1 MKILIVID
9 QFDNSN
15 NGTTI
20 SARRF
25 TKGLQSA
32 GNEVYVVS
40 TGDKKD
46 EYKFNLK
53 ELPLPPGI
61 SHIVKSQGMSFAIPN
76 TEVLEKAISSVD
88 IVHFYMP
95 FFISKSGL
103 KICEKLHIPHTA
115 AFHVQP
121 ENITYSIGLGTNT
134 KVNDFIYTHYRDS
147 FFNHFSHIHCPSEF
161 IANEL
166 KEHGYT
172 AKLHVISNGVD
183 DEFKYYGKEKLPEFK
198 DKFVITMIGRYS
210 NEKRQD
216 VLIDAIS
223 KSKHA
228 DKIQLVLA
236 GKGPKEAKYK
246 KLGEKLINPPVM
258 KFYNTDDLIDLLK
271 STDLYVHSADAEI
284 EAISCIE
291 AFACGNV
298 PIIANSPNSA
308 TKQFALVKE
317 SLFEAGNSTDLANK
331 IDFWIENEDY
341 RKEMELKYSQSA
353 EKYRLKDS
361 IKKMEEM
368 FEDAIKEY
376 K

>member
-9 QFDNSN
+9 QFNNSN

-25 TKGLQSA
+25 AKGLQDA

-40 TGDKKD
+40 TGDKRD
-46 EYKFNLK
+46 EYKFNVK
-53 ELPLPPGI
+53 ELPLLPGI
-61 SHIVKSQGMSFAIPN
+61 SHIIKSQGMSFAIPN

-88 IVHFYMP
+88 VVHFYMP
-95 FFISKSGL
+95 FWLSKSGL
-103 KICEKLHIPHTA
+103 KICEKLKVPHTT

-121 ENITYSIGLGTNT
+121 ENITYTIGLGTNT
-134 KVNDFIYTHYRDS
+134 KVNDMIYTHYRDS
-147 FFNHFSHIHCPSEF
+147 FFNRFTHIHCPSEF

-166 KEHGYT
+166 KNHGYT

-183 DEFKYYGKEKLPEFK
+183 EDFKYYPKEKLPEFK
-198 DKFVITMIGRYS
+198 DKIVIAMIGRYS

-216 VLIDAIS
+216 VLIDAIF
-223 KSKHA
+223 KSKYL

-246 KLGEKLINPPVM
+246 KLGEKLPIKPIM
-258 KFYNTDDLIDLLK
+258 KFYDKDNLIKLLK

-298 PIIANSPNSA
+298 PIIADSPNSA
-308 TKQFALVKE
+308 TKQFALTNE
-317 SLFEAGNSTDLANK
+317 SLFEAGNSDDLANK
-331 IDFWIENEDY
+331 IDFWLDNINY
-341 RKEMELKYSQSA
+341 RKEMEIEYAKSA
-353 EKYRLKDS
+353 ENYRLKNS

-368 FEDAIKEY
+368 FEDAIRECK
-376 K
+376 

>member
-25 TKGLQSA
+25 VKGLKDA
-32 GNEVYVVS
+32 GNEVYVIS

-53 ELPLPPGI
+53 ELPLLPGI
-61 SHIVKSQGMSFAIPN
+61 SHIVKSQGMSFAIPD
-76 TEVLEKAISSVD
+76 TELLEKAISSVD
-88 IVHFYMP
+88 VVHFYMP
-95 FFISKSGL
+95 FWLSKVGL
-103 KICEKLHIPHTA
+103 KICEKQHVPHTA

-121 ENITYSIGLGTNT
+121 ENITYTIGLGTKT
-134 KVNDFIYTHYRDS
+134 KVNDMIYSHYRDS
-147 FFNHFSHIHCPSEF
+147 FFNKFTHIHCPSEF

-183 DEFKYYGKEKLPEFK
+183 EEFKYYEKKKLPEFK

-223 KSKHA
+223 KSKYA

-236 GKGPKEAKYK
+236 GKGPEEKKYR
-246 KLGEKLINPPVM
+246 KLGEKLTNPPVM
-258 KFYNTDDLIDLLK
+258 KFYDKKNLIKLLA

-298 PIIANSPNSA
+298 PIIANSKNSA
-308 TKQFALVKE
+308 TKQFALVSE
-317 SLFEAGNSTDLANK
+317 SLFNAGDSEDLARK
-331 IDFWIENEDY
+331 IDFWVENEDY
-341 RKEMELKYSQSA
+341 RKEMEVKYSESA

-368 FEDAIKEY
+368 FEDAIREY
-376 K
+376 R

>member
-25 TKGLQSA
+25 ARGLQKA
-32 GNEVYVVS
+32 GHEVYVVS
-40 TGDKKD
+40 TGNNKN

-61 SHIVKSQGMSFAIPN
+61 SHIIKSQGMSFAIPN
-76 TEVLEKAISSVD
+76 TEILEKAISSVD

-103 KICEKLHIPHTA
+103 KICEKLHVPHTA

-134 KVNDFIYTHYRDS
+134 KINDMIYTHYRDS
-147 FFNHFSHIHCPSEF
+147 FFNRFTHIHCPSEF
-161 IANEL
+161 IASEL
-166 KEHGYT
+166 KKHGYT

-183 DEFKYYGKEKLPEFK
+183 DDFKYYGKQKLPEFQN
-198 DKFVITMIGRYS
+198 KFVITMIGRYS

-216 VLIDAIS
+216 VLIDAIY
-223 KSKHA
+223 KSKYS
-228 DKIQLVLA
+228 KNIQLVLA
-236 GKGPKEAKYK
+236 GKGPKESKYA
-246 KLGEKLINPPVM
+246 KLGEKLPNPPIM
-258 KFYNTDDLIDLLK
+258 KFYDKNSLIDLLM

-298 PIIANSPNSA
+298 PIISNSPNSA
-308 TKQFALVKE
+308 TKQFALTKE

-331 IDFWIENEDY
+331 IDFWVEHEDY
-341 RKEMELKYSQSA
+341 RKEFEKKYSQSA
-353 EKYRLKDS
+353 DKYRLSKS
-361 IKKMEEM
+361 IKKIEEM
-368 FEDAIKEY
+368 FEDAIGEY

>member
-9 QFDNSN
+9 QFNNSN

-25 TKGLQSA
+25 AKGLQDA

-40 TGDKKD
+40 TGDKRD
-46 EYKFNLK
+46 EYKFNVK
-53 ELPLPPGI
+53 ELPLLPGI
-61 SHIVKSQGMSFAIPN
+61 SHIIKSQGMSFAIPN

-88 IVHFYMP
+88 VVHFYMP
-95 FFISKSGL
+95 FWLSKSGL
-103 KICEKLHIPHTA
+103 KICEKLKVPQTT

-121 ENITYSIGLGTNT
+121 ENITYTIGLGTNT
-134 KVNDFIYTHYRDS
+134 KVNDMIYTHYRDS
-147 FFNHFSHIHCPSEF
+147 FFNRFTHIHCPSEF

-166 KEHGYT
+166 KNHGYT

-183 DEFKYYGKEKLPEFK
+183 EDFKYYPKEKLPEFK
-198 DKFVITMIGRYS
+198 DKIVIAMIGRYS

-216 VLIDAIS
+216 VLIDAIF
-223 KSKHA
+223 KSKYL

-246 KLGEKLINPPVM
+246 KLGEKLPIKPIM
-258 KFYNTDDLIDLLK
+258 KFYDKDNLIKLLK

-308 TKQFALVKE
+308 TKQFALTNE
-317 SLFEAGNSTDLANK
+317 SLFEAGNSDDLANK
-331 IDFWIENEDY
+331 IDFWLDNINY
-341 RKEMELKYSQSA
+341 RKEMEIEYAKSA
-353 EKYRLKDS
+353 ENYRLKNS

-368 FEDAIKEY
+368 FEDAIRECK
-376 K
+376 

>member
-9 QFDNSN
+9 QFNNSN

-25 TKGLQSA
+25 AKGLQDA

-40 TGDKKD
+40 TGDKRD
-46 EYKFNLK
+46 EYKFNVK
-53 ELPLPPGI
+53 ELPLLPGI
-61 SHIVKSQGMSFAIPN
+61 SHIIKSQGMSFAIPN

-88 IVHFYMP
+88 VVHFYMP
-95 FFISKSGL
+95 FWLSKSGL
-103 KICEKLHIPHTA
+103 KICEKLKVPHTT

-121 ENITYSIGLGTNT
+121 ENITYTIGLGTNT
-134 KVNDFIYTHYRDS
+134 KVNDMIYTHYRDS
-147 FFNHFSHIHCPSEF
+147 FFNRFTHIHCPSEF

-166 KEHGYT
+166 KNHGYT

-183 DEFKYYGKEKLPEFK
+183 EDFKYYPKEKLPEFK
-198 DKFVITMIGRYS
+198 DKIVIAMIGRYS

-216 VLIDAIS
+216 VLIDAIF
-223 KSKHA
+223 KSKYL

-246 KLGEKLINPPVM
+246 KLGEKLPIKPIM
-258 KFYNTDDLIDLLK
+258 KFYDKDNLIKLLK

-308 TKQFALVKE
+308 TKQFALTNE
-317 SLFEAGNSTDLANK
+317 SLFEAGNSDDLANK
-331 IDFWIENEDY
+331 IDFWLDNINY
-341 RKEMELKYSQSA
+341 RKEMEIEYAKSA
-353 EKYRLKDS
+353 ENYRLKNGGDV
-361 IKKMEEM
+361 
-368 FEDAIKEY
+368 
-376 K
+376 

>member
-9 QFDNSN
+9 QFEHSN

-25 TKGLQSA
+25 AKGLQDA

-40 TGDKKD
+40 TGNQEN

-53 ELPLPPGI
+53 EMPLPPGI
-61 SHIVKSQGMSFAIPN
+61 SHLVKSQGMSFAIPN
-76 TEVLEKAISSVD
+76 TEILEKAISSVD

-95 FFISKSGL
+95 FFISKAGL
-103 KICEKLHIPHTA
+103 KICQKLNVPHTA

-121 ENITYSIGLGTNT
+121 ENITYSIGLGTKT
-134 KVNDFIYTHYRDS
+134 IVNDMIYTHYRDA
-147 FFNHFSHIHCPSEF
+147 FFNKFTHIHCPSNF

-166 KEHGYT
+166 KNHGYT
-172 AKLHVISNGVD
+172 ANLHVISNGVD
-183 DEFKYYGKEKLPEFK
+183 DNFKYYSKEKLPEFK

-216 VLIDAIS
+216 ILIDAVS
-223 KSKHA
+223 KSKYA
-228 DKIQLVLA
+228 NKIQLVLA
-236 GKGPKEAKYK
+236 GKGPKEEKYK
-246 KLGEKLINPPVM
+246 KLGEKLENKPVL
-258 KFYNTDDLIDLLK
+258 KFYHQEDLINLLK

-298 PIIANSPNSA
+298 PIIADSPNSA
-308 TKQFALVKE
+308 TRQFALIPQ
-317 SLFEAGNSTDLANK
+317 SLFEAGSST
-331 IDFWIENEDY
+331 
-341 RKEMELKYSQSA
+341 S
-353 EKYRLKDS
+353 
-361 IKKMEEM
+361 
-368 FEDAIKEY
+368 
-376 K
+376 